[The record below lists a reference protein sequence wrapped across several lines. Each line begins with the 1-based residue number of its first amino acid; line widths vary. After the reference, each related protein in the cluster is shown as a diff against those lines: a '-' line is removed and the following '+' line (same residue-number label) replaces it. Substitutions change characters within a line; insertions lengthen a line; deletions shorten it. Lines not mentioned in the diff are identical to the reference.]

1 MEKKNPLEKNRKIE
15 KISKVVVKKEE
26 ENKSEEFIHIENS
39 DLLINSEN
47 SKISKNEKI
56 SKIPNLV
63 KNDILLYIVK
73 ILKNDLEKKNFKIS
87 NFFEEIL
94 KSEISE
100 NFEEKLKKFSINL
113 PILFLDQKIAINKE
127 KKEIENLLQKI
138 NSLIEFEN
146 SENSENFKNFE
157 NFEKK
162 KNFENFENLKKNLKN
177 LFFDKTKKIKIKIKN
192 LSEAR
197 FFNDEI
203 IEFQFKK
210 DEENLKKMKNEIINL
225 LNFENE
231 KKLKNENFQKFKEN
245 ILKINLFSFSEGKF
259 SLIEI
264 YNGLFFFQ
272 KQIKNFENEKK
283 KILKILKKK
292 KNLIF

>member
-94 KSEISE
+94 KSEIPE

-292 KNLIF
+292 KI